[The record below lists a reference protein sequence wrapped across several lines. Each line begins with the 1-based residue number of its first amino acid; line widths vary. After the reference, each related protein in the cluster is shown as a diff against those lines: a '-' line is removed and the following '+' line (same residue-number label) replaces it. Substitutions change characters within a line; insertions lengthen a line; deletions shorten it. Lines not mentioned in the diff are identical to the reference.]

1 VGLEVEE
8 NGLDAILVDFTGKIL
23 RKIHSPLPDTQPQ
36 NVLESIASTV
46 DSLCSMEQIS
56 RDRLAGIGI
65 ALPGII
71 DIEEGRVILSLPL
84 GWQNVG
90 IGRELSARLG
100 LNVRVLNNAL
110 AGALTAYYEQN
121 APLARSLLFVLVQFL
136 QPTHNGATPLG
147 CGIVLD
153 GRAYMGDGNRA
164 GEIHVDIEH
173 PLTRVGSMPG
183 KNAPATME
191 ELLAL
196 SRNDP
201 SRYASIWDAFA
212 EELGAVVS
220 RGIDFLNPGKVVIST
235 DIQEAEALIGNGL
248 RKEIQS
254 SHFRDKYAAL
264 GLVEDFLAV
273 PVEFMTTQTETLAKG
288 AIVPHLQEPALAPSL
303 RQGVLM

>member
-1 VGLEVEE
+1 
-8 NGLDAILVDFTGKIL
+8 
-23 RKIHSPLPDTQPQ
+23 
-36 NVLESIASTV
+36 
-46 DSLCSMEQIS
+46 
-56 RDRLAGIGI
+56 
-65 ALPGII
+65 
-71 DIEEGRVILSLPL
+71 
-84 GWQNVG
+84 
-90 IGRELSARLG
+90 
-100 LNVRVLNNAL
+100 
-110 AGALTAYYEQN
+110 
-121 APLARSLLFVLVQFL
+121 
-136 QPTHNGATPLG
+136 
-147 CGIVLD
+147 
-153 GRAYMGDGNRA
+153 MGDGNRA